1 MPVVLAGLVAGL
13 LLAATGSRGPLG
25 GGVVVS
31 PPRHSPVAWP
41 ARLARRTTVL
51 LIGVDVTLDTRR
63 QVVPVAR
70 SDTLMLVGFDPMRR
84 RVSVLSIPRD
94 TLVTIPGVGEA
105 KINAA
110 YAFGGPGL
118 TIRTVEEFLGVPVH
132 YYVKLGPQSFAR
144 LIDALGG
151 IEVDVEKD
159 MTYTDRWAGLYINL
173 RRGRQRLSGEQAMH
187 YIRFRHDAEGDIGR
201 IRRQQQVLRAL
212 VDHLRSPAAL
222 AAAPRLAQA
231 AARYTQTNL
240 SLRELVGL
248 GLFAVRLPPDALHT
262 ATVPGQVGPVYV
274 FADLA
279 RTRALVAEMFLG
291 VDPQVLAST
300 TVEVLNGSG
309 VPGLAR
315 ETAARLERVGFRVV
329 RVGTAPPAAR
339 TEVVD
344 RSGHPEVAQAL
355 ADLLGSGV
363 VTRQEAGRPDITVVV
378 ARDLAPALRRA
389 ARLDRRPAPSHP

>member
-1 MPVVLAGLVAGL
+1 
-13 LLAATGSRGPLG
+13 TGPQGPLG
-25 GGVVVS
+25 GAAVS

-51 LIGVDVTLDTRR
+51 VIGVDVTLDTRR
-63 QVVPVAR
+63 QIVPVAR
-70 SDTLMLVGFDPMRR
+70 SDTLMLVGFDPLRR

-110 YAFGGPGL
+110 YAFGGPAL

-187 YIRFRHDAEGDIGR
+187 YIRFRHDPEGDIGR
-201 IRRQQQVLRAL
+201 VRRQQQVLRAII
-212 VDHLRSPAAL
+212 DHLRSPRAL
-222 AAAPRLAQA
+222 GAAPRLVQA
-231 AARYTQTNL
+231 ASRYTQTNL
-240 SLRELVGL
+240 SLRELVAL
-248 GLFAVRLPPDALHT
+248 GLFALRLPPDALHT

-274 FADLA
+274 FHDPAA
-279 RTRALVAEMFLG
+279 TRALVAEMFLG
-291 VDPQVLAST
+291 VDPRVLAAT
-300 TVEVLNGSG
+300 TVEVLNASG
-309 VPGLAR
+309 LPGLAR
-315 ETAARLERVGFRVV
+315 DTAARLERLGFRVV

-339 TEVVD
+339 TEIVD
-344 RSGHPEVAQAL
+344 RSNHPEVAQAL
-355 ADLLGSGV
+355 ADLLGPGI
-363 VTRQEAGRPDITVVV
+363 VTRQESGRPDITVVV
-378 ARDLAPALRRA
+378 ARDLAPAIRRA
-389 ARLDRRPAPSHP
+389 ARVDRHVFRP